1 VLVFSKQKKKEKKK
15 RKGHFV
21 AKISHDTSDL
31 LARIST
37 QNQL

>member
-1 VLVFSKQKKKEKKK
+1 MVASFGVLKTKK
-15 RKGHFV
+15 RRSHFV

-37 QNQL
+37 QNQS